1 MPRWE
6 RVLGGAGSE
15 EGRGR
20 VRLARGPPAWTA
32 PPALTGAS
40 DWSWAS
46 EHSPAETPLVGSPV
60 ANLRTFGLYP
70 TVNASTSTAPP
81 PQESSDQPRTS
92 TERTDGVCACPKIP
106 EQSASPSVRRTYNER
121 APHRLQRRVSGVAR
135 ARAVIC
141 PCLRCHPPPSA
152 KRVPI
157 CRGQT
162 ASHPPA
168 KYLYIQC
175 TRM

>member
-60 ANLRTFGLYP
+60 ANLRTFGLSHRKRLHQHRAP
-70 TVNASTSTAPP
+70 TAGVLRPATNKYGTDGWGLRVSENPGTIGQPQRQAHLQREGPTSTPAARVRSRPS
-81 PQESSDQPRTS
+81 ESGDLP
-92 TERTDGVCACPKIP
+92 
-106 EQSASPSVRRTYNER
+106 
-121 APHRLQRRVSGVAR
+121 VSS
-135 ARAVIC
+135 
-141 PCLRCHPPPSA
+141 LPPPS
-152 KRVPI
+152 KRQARPDLP
-157 CRGQT
+157 RPDSQ
-162 ASHPPA
+162 PPA
-168 KYLYIQC
+168 SQIPVH